1 MSSSDRTPAPAPWAL
16 DELEYTEVFTP
27 LYDAFDG
34 SAADAPALMDDA
46 SHTADDR
53 AGTSAPSVDAS
64 VVDALVEARLAALR
78 PALEEAAYARGHAD
92 GVRQGADQAR
102 EPIGQLLS
110 ALAEAMSSVRAHEQR
125 WLGNVEENLTAL
137 AVTVARH
144 VIERELSTEPS
155 VVTELVMRALRQFPL
170 ERQLTVRL
178 HPDDHA
184 LIRHAI
190 ATGEFTVEPA
200 LEIHWLSDVH
210 IVRGGCL
217 VEGRERV
224 LDGRLDT
231 ALERVYRALGQV
243 QA

>member
-1 MSSSDRTPAPAPWAL
+1 
-16 DELEYTEVFTP
+16 DELEYTELFTP
-27 LYDAFDG
+27 LYDTFD
-34 SAADAPALMDDA
+34 SASASEPTRVDDA
-46 SHTADDR
+46 STTTGDR
-53 AGTSAPSVDAS
+53 DVTGAPSIDAS

-92 GVRQGADQAR
+92 GVRQGAEQAR

-110 ALAEAMSSVRAHEQR
+110 ALTEAMSSVRAHEQR
-125 WLGNVEENLTAL
+125 WLGNIEENLTAL

-184 LIRHAI
+184 LIRQALAAGSI
-190 ATGEFTVEPA
+190 TIEPT
-200 LEIHWLSDVH
+200 LEIHWLSDTH

-231 ALERVYRALGQV
+231 ALERIYRTLGQV